1 MSVCGRESVCMSK
14 CVYVSGRARW
24 YECMSQMKVR
34 LVTDALR
41 WLVSHIYF
49 HLSFSFLYFFISP
62 FYHFTIL
69 ILSPAELESFLIE
82 ITATILRR
90 KDDLPAI
97 QIAGETSVD
106 EGDRSVYI
114 PFYGHTD
121 GWK

>member
-1 MSVCGRESVCMSK
+1 
-14 CVYVSGRARW
+14 
-24 YECMSQMKVR
+24 MKVR
-34 LVTDALR
+34 LVADALR

-90 KDDLPAI
+90 KDDLPPV
-97 QIAGETSVD
+97 QREGEASVD
-106 EGDRSVYI
+106 EGDRSVYVRW
-114 PFYGHTD
+114 Y
-121 GWK
+121 